1 MSLGFYTMHTTPYLL
16 DLFCPSHPVHPT
28 TKLTHPPTSFLQISG
43 MVVGSM
49 IEADNRLR
57 AHEWSV
63 RQQRKSLRDAEVW
76 RRYEEEFGPQLA
88 DKAVGRGV
96 DGPEERAWQASR
108 GRYEK

>member
-1 MSLGFYTMHTTPYLL
+1 MLYYTSTTAFYPHI
-16 DLFCPSHPVHPT
+16 SHHIPQTDP
-28 TKLTHPPTSFLQISG
+28 LPPTSFLQMSG

-88 DKAVGRGV
+88 DKAVGRNA

-108 GRYEK
+108 GKYEK

>member
-1 MSLGFYTMHTTPYLL
+1 M
-16 DLFCPSHPVHPT
+16 
-28 TKLTHPPTSFLQISG
+28 SG

-88 DKAVGRGV
+88 DKAVGRNA

-108 GRYEK
+108 GKYEK